1 MGSVNL
7 GMIRL
12 RGPDPE
18 GSDGAE
24 ELLENKPSV
33 LTFNF
38 KSGCLCLFCCRVA
51 VADEEGGGGG
61 RTLEHDLDTLSEA
74 RYGRDKDLTPQSII
88 VLVAV
93 FSVLHQASFVYM
105 LTD

>member
-12 RGPDPE
+12 GGPDPK

-51 VADEEGGGGG
+51 VADEEGGGG

-74 RYGRDKDLTPQSII
+74 RYGRDNDLTPQSII
-88 VLVAV
+88 VFVVV
-93 FSVLHQASFVYM
+93 FSVLHLTSFVYI